1 VAIITATHRNLRE
14 MVERHEFRE
23 DLYYRLNGLSVRL
36 PALRERVD
44 LMALVQRIL
53 RAECDG
59 RLPALDAEVVRLLE
73 RYPWPG
79 NLRQLSNVLRAAAM
93 MAADEPTI
101 TRSHLSDDFIED
113 AQRAMRQPLR
123 APPLAADATPPREPS
138 PDSAAPPAPDS
149 ATAAEPA
156 TLEELERQT
165 ILRVVKEVDGNISLA
180 SKRLGISRNTIYRKL
195 RRP

>member
-1 VAIITATHRNLRE
+1 ETELFGLTDGARREGAAGKIAQAQGGRLFLGEIGDMPLELQARLLHVLQERRGPPRGPGPVDVAIITATHRNLRE

-44 LMALVQRIL
+44 LMAIVQRIL

-59 RLPALDAEVVRLLE
+59 RLP
-73 RYPWPG
+73 
-79 NLRQLSNVLRAAAM
+79 
-93 MAADEPTI
+93 
-101 TRSHLSDDFIED
+101 
-113 AQRAMRQPLR
+113 
-123 APPLAADATPPREPS
+123 
-138 PDSAAPPAPDS
+138 
-149 ATAAEPA
+149 EPA

-165 ILRVVKEVDGNISLA
+165 ILRVVKELDGNISLA

-195 RRP
+195 RRA